1 MIPVYSRLCYS
12 HGRFT
17 IDFEDLEQKAEDENN
32 KVLIL
37 CSPHNPTGRVWSQ
50 DELRHIMDI
59 CQKHDLFIICD
70 EIHNDILAQ
79 ASAIP
84 LWPACIRI
92 QNASLHALPPAKP
105 LTWQET
111 TWPTSLY
118 QTQISVNV
126 GTAFITT
133 YLTPFLW
140 QLPPQP
146 TRKGNRGWMS

>member
-70 EIHNDILAQ
+70 EIHNDILRPGICHYPYGQ
-79 ASAIP
+79 PVSGYKKKTP
-84 LWPACIRI
+84 HYMHC
-92 QNASLHALPPAKP
+92 PPAK
-105 LTWQET
+105 T
-111 TWPTSLY
+111 
-118 QTQISVNV
+118 
-126 GTAFITT
+126 F
-133 YLTPFLW
+133 
-140 QLPPQP
+140 
-146 TRKGNRGWMS
+146 